1 MGYSGSWW
9 LDLLAGL
16 AAALLLARVALIAA
30 LVIVRPRGGLA
41 REAVRLLP
49 DVL

>member
-1 MGYSGSWW
+1 MAGSWW

-16 AAALLLARVALIAA
+16 AAALLLAWVALIAA
-30 LVIVRPRGGLA
+30 LVIVRPRDALA